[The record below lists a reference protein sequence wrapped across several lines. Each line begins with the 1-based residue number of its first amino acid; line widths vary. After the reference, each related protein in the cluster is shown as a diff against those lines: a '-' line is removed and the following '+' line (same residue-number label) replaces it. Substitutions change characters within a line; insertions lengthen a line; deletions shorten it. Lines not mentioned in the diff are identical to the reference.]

1 MGNVGRR
8 RVYYLIIA
16 AGIFSAVW
24 LVCVYVLPAR
34 SQKQES
40 AEYLREVLAQGDS
53 SQSRAVAASKLGE
66 MRDEDS
72 MPALFRAMDDPD
84 PLIRGRAAAAV
95 RKIMGANYFF
105 RATDSP
111 ERRKEVIDRI
121 KKDWE
126 GYLRY
131 KNRQPAA
138 SSDGPGPPQ

>member
-1 MGNVGRR
+1 MGRFGRR
-8 RVYYLIIA
+8 QIYYSIIA
-16 AGIFSAVW
+16 AGIFSAMW
-24 LVCVYVLPAR
+24 LGHAYLLP
-34 SQKQES
+34 SQSQSQQS
-40 AEYLREVLAQGDS
+40 AEQLREVLAKGDS
-53 SQSRAVAASKLGE
+53 RQARAVAAAKLGE

-72 MPALFRAMDDPD
+72 MPALLRAMEDPD

-95 RKIMGANYFF
+95 RKIMKANYYF
-105 RATDSP
+105 RAGDSP

-138 SSDGPGPPQ
+138 SSDGPRPPQ